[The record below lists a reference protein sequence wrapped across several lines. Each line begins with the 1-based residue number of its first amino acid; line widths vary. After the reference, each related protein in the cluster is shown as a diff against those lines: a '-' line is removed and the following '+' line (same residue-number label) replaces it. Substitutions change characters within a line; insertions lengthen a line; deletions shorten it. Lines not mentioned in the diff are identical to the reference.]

1 MKAPPA
7 PVFLQKRA
15 FTLVELL
22 VSMVIVVLLLLILVS
37 ITDQTRRTWTYTTS
51 KVEQFRDSRE
61 AFESITRRIS
71 QATLNTYWD
80 YHYPNDDTSKPPDSY
95 VRQSE
100 LRFISGSA
108 NTLTVATNRPTHAVF
123 FQAPLGFVQDTT
135 TYAGINQL
143 ENLLNT
149 WGYYLEWN
157 SDKTSRPAFLPASFP
172 EHYRF
177 RLMEMMEPSEKLT
190 VYQYTSGL
198 TGTTAKNLTYKGKE
212 WFTTPLAVAPQP
224 GGVSQQRVVADNVI
238 ALIILP
244 KLSQSDQKAKDPITG
259 ISSNYTDSS
268 LAPSYDYD
276 TTYDKQSDPN
286 LNPHNQLPPEVLV
299 TMVAVDEAT
308 FGRLQGSSAT
318 MPDYTKDLFQKAGN
332 LSDSSVDGYAKDLAA
347 LQTTLQTNH
356 LNYRIF
362 STTVSLKAAKWSRS
376 QKK

>member
-80 YHYPNDDTSKPPDSY
+80 YDNPTTPKNYL
-95 VRQSE
+95 RQSE

-108 NTLTVATNRPTHAVF
+108 NALTGATNRPTHAVF

-157 SDKTSRPAFLPASFP
+157 SDKASRPAFLPASFP

-190 VYQYTSGL
+190 IYQYTSGL
-198 TGTTAKNLTYKGKE
+198 TGTTAKNLTYTGKE
-212 WFTTPLAVAPQP
+212 WFTTPLAVAA
-224 GGVSQQRVVADNVI
+224 QQRVVSDNIV

-244 KLSQSDQKAKDPITG
+244 RLSVSDEQQLIKAGTLTNPLPLG
-259 ISSNYTDSS
+259 SN
-268 LAPSYDYD
+268 LAPNYSYD
-276 TTYDKQSDPN
+276 TTDTSQADAN

-318 MPDYTKDLFQKAGN
+318 MPDYTKNLFQTAGDLSNKAN
-332 LSDSSVDGYAKDLAA
+332 AGYAQDLDKLQTA
-347 LQTTLQTNH
+347 LQNAH

-376 QKK
+376 QKN